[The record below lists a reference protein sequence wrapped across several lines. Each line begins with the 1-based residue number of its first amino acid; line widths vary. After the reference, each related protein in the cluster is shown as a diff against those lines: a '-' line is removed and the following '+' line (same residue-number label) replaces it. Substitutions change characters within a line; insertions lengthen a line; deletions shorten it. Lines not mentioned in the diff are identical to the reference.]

1 MERRGFKKMKHSIL
15 SALILFPG
23 IKYSAIDPCDVK
35 VPTESHLFQDSLPPA
50 VFYFLGG
57 GGVMFAAAAAYMK
70 LK

>member
-1 MERRGFKKMKHSIL
+1 MEGRGFEEMKHSIL

-23 IKYSAIDPCDVK
+23 LKYSAIDPCDLSL
-35 VPTESHLFQDSLPPA
+35 PTESHLFQDSLPPA

-57 GGVMFAAAAAYMK
+57 GVMFAAAAAYIK